1 MIDKKKSFTV
11 DQLQRKLEQYCVY
24 QDRCHKEIEQKMR
37 DYNLIPEAR
46 ELILLSL
53 MKDNFLNEER
63 FSKSYARG
71 KFRIKSWGKQR
82 IVREL
87 KFRDISAYNI
97 KTALKE
103 IDPEDYIATIYRI
116 TENRNAVLTEANP
129 YKRKQKLI
137 DFLMRKGFET
147 ELIFKTVNLVKPQI
161 IALGYDQIHQEQ
173 YITEGCKKIK
183 LDAKVARLQS
193 PIPESSSSKIE
204 KEYGESI
211 HGI

>member
-103 IDPEDYIATIYRI
+103 IDPEEYIATIYRI
-116 TENRNAVLTEANP
+116 TENRNTVLTEANP

-147 ELIFKTVNLVKPQI
+147 ELILKTVKDVL
-161 IALGYDQIHQEQ
+161 A
-173 YITEGCKKIK
+173 
-183 LDAKVARLQS
+183 
-193 PIPESSSSKIE
+193 
-204 KEYGESI
+204 
-211 HGI
+211 

>member
-1 MIDKKKSFTV
+1 MIKKKSFTV
-11 DQLQRKLEQYCVY
+11 DEIKRKLENYCVY

-37 DYNLIPEAR
+37 DYNLIEEAK

-63 FSKSYARG
+63 FAKSFTRG

-103 IDPEDYIATIYRI
+103 IEDSQYIETIYRI
-116 TENRNAVLTEANP
+116 TENRNNVISEPNEF
-129 YKRKQKLI
+129 KRKKKLI
-137 DFLMRKGFET
+137 DFLMRKGFEN
-147 ELIFKTVNLVKPQI
+147 ELIFKTVNEIVS
-161 IALGYDQIHQEQ
+161 E
-173 YITEGCKKIK
+173 
-183 LDAKVARLQS
+183 
-193 PIPESSSSKIE
+193 
-204 KEYGESI
+204 
-211 HGI
+211 